1 MIDKDS
7 VLKEYI
13 THAKHFKPL
22 TENVLKHKALYAR
35 KLLEYLEKNNIP
47 LSSFTREQSD
57 KYLAMIKHGT
67 GEWSSHKPN
76 ETGYFKTREF
86 VRFLEWKN
94 FIPGYSISGNAVPGN
109 AIPGKSISFAELLER
124 YIRRISSSKE
134 VSERTLD
141 ITRSLIRRFL
151 EYLENNNITD
161 IARVDKKAVSGY
173 ALYLLVYKGSRGKS
187 KIQKPYN
194 VTTRANILVNVRN
207 FFKFLCSENII
218 LTDPSKSV
226 EIPKVPKRISRDIPT
241 LAEIDRLISSIEMKS
256 HRGVPY
262 GSRDIA
268 IIETLYGSAIRVKE
282 LVNLDIGNVDF
293 TEKLITVYKGKNRKD
308 RAVPINDTALSYI
321 RDYLKERPEGAPHN
335 PALFLSVFKKRMTV
349 NLIGGLIKKY
359 ALKAGI
365 KKHLIPHS
373 FRYACATHMLK
384 NGADIRY
391 IQEMLGHTSLDTT
404 ETYTRV
410 VKGDLKR
417 MLRAFHP
424 RENAQETSSQ
434 EAGNE

>member
-1 MIDKDS
+1 MIDKDA

-13 THAKHFKPL
+13 THAKAFKPL
-22 TENVLKHKALYAR
+22 KENVLKHKALYAR
-35 KLLEYLEKNNIP
+35 KLLEYLEKNNMP
-47 LSSFTREQSD
+47 LSGFTREQSD

-76 ETGYFKTREF
+76 KTGYFKTREF

-94 FIPGYSISGNAVPGN
+94 FIPGASRDSVSPN
-109 AIPGKSISFAELLER
+109 AIPFTELLER

-161 IARVDKKAVSGY
+161 IARVDKKVVSGY

-293 TEKLITVYKGKNRKD
+293 TEKLITVYKGKNKKD
-308 RAVPINDTALSYI
+308 RAVPINDIALSRI
-321 RDYLKERPEGAPHN
+321 RDYLKERPEGTPHN
-335 PALFLSVFKKRMTV
+335 PDEEVHLKALFLSVFKKRMTV
-349 NLIGGLIKKY
+349 NLIGSLIKKY

-424 RENAQETSSQ
+424 REIISQ
-434 EAGNE
+434 ENTQEENHE

>member
-1 MIDKDS
+1 MIDKDAI
-7 VLKEYI
+7 LKEYI
-13 THAKHFKPL
+13 THAKAFKPL

-47 LSSFTREQSD
+47 LSGFTKEQSD

-67 GEWSSHKPN
+67 GEWTSHKPN

-94 FIPGYSISGNAVPGN
+94 FIPGDSRDAVSRN
-109 AIPGKSISFAELLER
+109 TIPFAELLER

-134 VSERTLD
+134 LSERTLD

-161 IARVDKKAVSGY
+161 ITRVDKKTVSGY
-173 ALYLLVYKGSRGKS
+173 ALHLLVYRGSRGKS
-187 KIQKPYN
+187 KTQKPYN
-194 VTTRANILVNVRN
+194 VSTRVNILVNIRS
-207 FFKFLCSENII
+207 FFKFLCSENVI
-218 LTDPSKSV
+218 LTDPSKTV

-241 LAEIDRLISSIEMKS
+241 LAEIDRLIGSIEMKS

-308 RAVPINDTALSYI
+308 RAVPINDIALSCI
-321 RDYLKERPEGAPHN
+321 RDYLKERPDN
-335 PALFLSVFKKRMTV
+335 PDEKALFLSVFKKRMTV
-349 NLIGGLIKKY
+349 NLIGSLIKKY
-359 ALKAGI
+359 TLKAGI

-391 IQEMLGHTSLDTT
+391 IQEMLGHTNLDTT

-417 MLRAFHP
+417 MLRFFHP
-424 RENAQETSSQ
+424 REIISQENTR